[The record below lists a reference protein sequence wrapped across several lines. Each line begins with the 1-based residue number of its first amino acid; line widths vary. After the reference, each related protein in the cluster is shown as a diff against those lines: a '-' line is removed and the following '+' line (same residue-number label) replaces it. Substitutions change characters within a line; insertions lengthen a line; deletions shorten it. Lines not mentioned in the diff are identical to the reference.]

1 MPPSHPPLD
10 VEKVLREFQGVV
22 PLFPLP
28 SLVLL
33 PDTVVPL
40 RIFEDRYRAMAK
52 DVVEG
57 DRLMG
62 LALLKPG
69 WETQYQGHPPIFDHL
84 CVAHV
89 VQDEV
94 KTDGR
99 HEMWLYGL
107 FRAQVQAELASEP
120 YRKAKVKVL
129 DDVVRDTDRDALDDR
144 MHRALDMIPGYRG
157 LVGHIR
163 KIAFEVRGG
172 GDGPGRIADATA
184 EAARLDA
191 EERYQV
197 LAEPDVLKRFDLLIT
212 LLEKRR
218 RHTADGALPPRTD
231 ASLN

>member
-1 MPPSHPPLD
+1 MSTPPLD
-10 VEKVLREFQGVV
+10 VQKVLQEFRGVV

-52 DVVEG
+52 DVVAS
-57 DRLMG
+57 DRLIG

-69 WETQYQGHPPIFDHL
+69 WETQYEGNPPIHEHL
-84 CVAHV
+84 CIGHV
-89 VQDEV
+89 VSHEV

-99 HEMWLYGL
+99 YEMWLYGL
-107 FRAQVQAELASEP
+107 FRAVVEEEVEGQP
-120 YRKAKVKVL
+120 YRRAKVRVVE
-129 DDVVRDTDRDALDDR
+129 DVVNDSDREALDER
-144 MHRALDMIPGYRG
+144 LHKVLDMIPGYRG

-163 KIAFEVRGG
+163 RVAHDVRGG
-172 GDGPGRIADATA
+172 GAGPGRIADATA

-191 EERYQV
+191 DERYKV
-197 LAEPDVLKRFDLLIT
+197 LAEADVLRRFDLLIS

-218 RHTADGALPPRTD
+218 RRGFDGSLPARSDPAL
-231 ASLN
+231 N